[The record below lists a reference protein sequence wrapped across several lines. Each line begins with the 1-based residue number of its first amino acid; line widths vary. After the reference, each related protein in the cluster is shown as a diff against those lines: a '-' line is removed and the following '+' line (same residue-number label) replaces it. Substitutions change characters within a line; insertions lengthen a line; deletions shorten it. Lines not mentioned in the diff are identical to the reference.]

1 MIRINVTSPLLKKE
15 ITEALLSCEDPKYTF
30 VKNNGKIEMQFE
42 ADTDDASKAVRT
54 AKKRIRSLRYGKI
67 IMFRV
72 LIDGQF
78 FENGKVYTPEDKE
91 YKATRPAK

>member
-1 MIRINVTSPLLKKE
+1 MVVINVTSPLLRKE
-15 ITEALLSCEDPKYTF
+15 IRETLLSCEDPKYRY
-30 VKNNGKIEMQFE
+30 VKHNSKIEMQFE
-42 ADTDDASKAVRT
+42 ADTDDAQKALRV
-54 AKKRIRSLRYGKI
+54 AKKRIRSLKFGKV

-78 FENGKVYTPEDKE
+78 FENGKVYKPGDRE

>member
-1 MIRINVTSPLLKKE
+1 MVRINVTSPLLRKE
-15 ITEALLSCEDPKYTF
+15 IRETLLSCEDPKYTF
-30 VKNNGKIEMQFE
+30 VKKIGKIEMQFD
-42 ADTDDASKAVRT
+42 ADTDDAAKALRV
-54 AKKRIRSLRYGKI
+54 AKNRIRSLKYGKI

-91 YKATRPAK
+91 YKATRPGN